1 MLEDQLQAL
10 LELYGDRITQD
21 MRTKMSEDRTVD
33 SGTANASLT
42 YTATGSSLT
51 ITGASYIEQIDMGRR
66 AGKGV
71 PNPKET
77 LKGWIER
84 KGIRPNMPNIRQ
96 RDLPYLISRAIKQ
109 RGTIKRFGY
118 QGTNLFTYVINK
130 NILPL
135 SNDVAE
141 TVLETI
147 GKQLDTTI
155 SANFRSRMGTP
166 R

>member
-118 QGTNLFTYVINK
+118 QGTNLFTYVVNK
-130 NILPL
+130 NIAPL
-135 SNDVAE
+135 SRDVAN
-141 TVLETI
+141 VLLKSANEQI
-147 GKQLDTTI
+147 RTTI
-155 SANFRSRMGTP
+155 NANFKSRMATP
-166 R
+166 I